1 MASKKPP
8 VPTQRKRTEKKPV
21 HEEEYWGVGGHVP
34 EDPSHPDLQE
44 STRRN
49 EERTASRKALE
60 AENVKKELAG
70 REAAQ
75 KAEEER
81 VRRDHDEAVAKY
93 EAMAGNKGQ
102 RTRGSNKTT
111 PANARFE
118 TMRACL
124 GRM

>member
-21 HEEEYWGVGGHVP
+21 FDEDDWGAVPHIP
-34 EDPSHPDLQE
+34 EDPTVLQE

-60 AENVKKELAG
+60 AENVKKVLAV

-75 KAEEER
+75 KAEEDR
-81 VRRDHDEAVAKY
+81 GQRDHDEAVAKI
-93 EAMAGNKGQ
+93 EAMAGNKGR

-111 PANARFE
+111 PANAHFE